1 MKLQES
7 AVAGYPVHRMTSG
20 QEQWTV
26 KLSNKEHECYT
37 SVSLII
43 SRKAGRHLQS
53 ERARRPPGSG
63 SSPPVDRPAPAPGEA
78 PTVPVEVSETES
90 LAVSLP
96 LCPKVL
102 LQSAT
107 HVNVMA
113 RMPPITC

>member
-1 MKLQES
+1 MKLQDCT
-7 AVAGYPVHRMTSG
+7 VARYPVHRMTSG
-20 QEQWTV
+20 HEQSTV
-26 KLSNKEHECYT
+26 KLSNQEHECHT

-63 SSPPVDRPAPAPGEA
+63 GSPPVDRPAPATGEA
-78 PTVPVEVSETES
+78 PTVPVEASEAES

-102 LQSAT
+102 LQSAM